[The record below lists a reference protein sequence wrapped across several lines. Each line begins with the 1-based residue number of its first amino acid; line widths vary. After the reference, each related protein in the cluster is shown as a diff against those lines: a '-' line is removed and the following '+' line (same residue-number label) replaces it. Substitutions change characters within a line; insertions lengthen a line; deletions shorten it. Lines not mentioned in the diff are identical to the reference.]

1 MCAVT
6 VRGTIS
12 PERRAQLRTASRRAK
27 AADDRAA
34 VAKSELRALVAAA
47 MKEGGTLRTVSAAT
61 GLSTTTLQKWM
72 REMTEEKEA

>member
-6 VRGTIS
+6 MQGTIS

-34 VAKSELRALVAAA
+34 VAKAELRALVAAA
-47 MKEGGTLRTVSAAT
+47 MTEGASLRTVSAAT
-61 GLSTTTLQKWM
+61 GLSTTTLQKWL
-72 REMTEEKEA
+72 REMKEKAKA